1 MPEEIPQTRIRVAA
15 LIVHGDNILLAE
27 HEKGGRRYH
36 LLPGGGVEYGES
48 IEEALK
54 RELLEEAGIEI
65 EVGDLLWTL
74 DSIPPD
80 RHRHV
85 LNLILEARAL
95 SEDLRPV
102 RETVLQGVHWV
113 PLADLGGMTL
123 YPNTKAEIQA
133 YLSSGARGRTVL
145 GKRWGD

>member
-1 MPEEIPQTRIRVAA
+1 MPEESPQTRIRVAA
-15 LIVHGDNILLAE
+15 LIVHGDKILLAE
-27 HEKGGRRYH
+27 HEKGGRRYW
-36 LLPGGGVEYGES
+36 LLPGGGVDYGES

-102 RETVLQGVHWV
+102 REAVLQDVRWV
-113 PLADLGGMTL
+113 PLADLADLTL